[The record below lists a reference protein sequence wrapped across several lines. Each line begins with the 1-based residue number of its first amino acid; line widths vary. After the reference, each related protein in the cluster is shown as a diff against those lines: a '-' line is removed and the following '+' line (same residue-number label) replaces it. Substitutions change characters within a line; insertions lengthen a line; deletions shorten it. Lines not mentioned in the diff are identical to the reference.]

1 MKNLL
6 GGLLLFLLPL
16 GLAWAGPVVLK
27 IYAMEGRPV
36 SFLEGG
42 KATGLVVELAR
53 EVQRRIRS
61 TDPIE
66 IVPWARAN
74 LLAEKEANVLLLS
87 TISTPAR
94 DRYLRYVGPL
104 FQLHLGG
111 YALRSRAAELRAR
124 DPGLRS
130 LRAGAR
136 RGSVFIG
143 VAREAGYNLTEEV
156 NGSETAARMLF
167 AQRFDLLFDGDEIL
181 SGAVRRVGRDPD
193 ELELM
198 VKLGTQNV
206 NFAFSNGT
214 HDSVLQAWEAALR
227 DMKRDGS
234 YQAIHRRW
242 LPGYALPPENGAGAA
257 RGQR

>member
-1 MKNLL
+1 MKNQLC
-6 GGLLLFLLPL
+6 GLLLFLLPFNM
-16 GLAWAGPVVLK
+16 AWPAPAALK
-27 IYAMEGRPV
+27 IYAMESRPV
-36 SFLEGG
+36 SFAEGG
-42 KATGLVVELAR
+42 KSAGLVVELAR
-53 EVQRRIRS
+53 EVQRRIGN
-61 TDPIE
+61 TDPID

-87 TISTPAR
+87 TISTPQR

-136 RGSVFIG
+136 RGSVFIKA
-143 VAREAGYNLTEEV
+143 ARDAGYNLTEEV
-156 NGSETAARMLF
+156 NGSEIAARMLF
-167 AQRFDLLFDGDEIL
+167 AKRFDLLFDGDEII

-193 ELELM
+193 ELEVM
-198 VKLGTQNV
+198 VKLGTKNV
-206 NFAFSNGT
+206 NFAFSRGT
-214 HDSVLQAWEAALR
+214 PDSVLQAWAAALR
-227 DMKRDGS
+227 EMKRDGS

-242 LPGYALPPENGAGAA
+242 LPGYALPPDTGRRTEQ
-257 RGQR
+257 GQR